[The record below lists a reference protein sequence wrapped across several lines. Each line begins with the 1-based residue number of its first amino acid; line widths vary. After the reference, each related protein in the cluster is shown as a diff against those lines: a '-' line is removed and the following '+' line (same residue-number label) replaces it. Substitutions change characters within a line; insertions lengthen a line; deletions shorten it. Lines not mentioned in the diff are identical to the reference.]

1 MIGLIVAEKAE
12 TSNLVKT
19 IKAKIIEFNGVRYYI
34 GNIKDKQVVVCFS
47 GVGKVNAAMTAMN
60 MIINFGVN
68 KIFNIGLAGA
78 YRSNIVP
85 GSILVADSTEYD
97 DVDMTAFN
105 YQLNQLTDEPV
116 RIDIKKEYV
125 DYLKSIIKKAIVGTI
140 ATGDVVVSLNNIEGY
155 PSLGN
160 KDIVG
165 FDMEAHAIN
174 QVCSHTHIDFMCVK
188 VVSDNLAISNDSR
201 EQYDSNY
208 KTLAK
213 EIEKICLQV
222 LEHYSE

>member
-1 MIGLIVAEKAE
+1 MIGLIVAEKTE
-12 TSNLVKT
+12 TNNLVKT

-47 GVGKVNAAMTAMN
+47 GVGKANAAMTAMN

-78 YRSNIVP
+78 CRSNIAP
-85 GSILVADSTEYD
+85 GSTLIADSTEYD
-97 DVDMTAFN
+97 DVDMTSFN
-105 YQLNQLTDEPV
+105 YQLNQLTDEPI

-125 DYLKSIIKKAIVGTI
+125 DYLKSIVKNPIIGTI
-140 ATGDVVVSLNNIEGY
+140 ATGDVIVSLNNIESY
-155 PSLGN
+155 PTLGN

-174 QVCSHTHIDFMCVK
+174 QVCNRTHTDFMCIK
-188 VVSDNLAISNDSR
+188 IVSDNLSMNSNSR
-201 EQYDSNY
+201 GQYDTNF

-213 EIEKICLQV
+213 EIEKLCIEV
-222 LEHYSE
+222 LDHYS